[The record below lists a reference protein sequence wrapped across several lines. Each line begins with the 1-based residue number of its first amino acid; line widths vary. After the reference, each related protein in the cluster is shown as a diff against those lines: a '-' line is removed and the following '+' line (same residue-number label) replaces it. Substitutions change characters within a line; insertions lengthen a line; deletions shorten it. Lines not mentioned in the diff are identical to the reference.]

1 MKTLKTVKMNRKS
14 EREIA
19 AQSFTQIDSI
29 TQNIHKEITE
39 IRIDSYKQPILIPLS
54 ALKGLSE
61 ILKEIATENKP
72 SKNTGPN
79 FLTTQQAATIIGCSR
94 PYLVKLLEAGKIAFT
109 KIGKHRRIMV
119 KDLEKYQTKIKQ
131 EQKKRLIKMMQ
142 EDESAGLYDA

>member
-1 MKTLKTVKMNRKS
+1 MKTLKTVKMTMKS

-19 AQSFTQIDSI
+19 AHSYIQIDSI

-39 IRIDSYKQPILIPLS
+39 IRIDSCKKPILISLS

-72 SKNTGPN
+72 TKNTGPD

-94 PYLVKLLEAGKIAFT
+94 PHLVKLLEAGKIAFT

-119 KDLEKYQTKIKQ
+119 KDLEKYQNKIKQ